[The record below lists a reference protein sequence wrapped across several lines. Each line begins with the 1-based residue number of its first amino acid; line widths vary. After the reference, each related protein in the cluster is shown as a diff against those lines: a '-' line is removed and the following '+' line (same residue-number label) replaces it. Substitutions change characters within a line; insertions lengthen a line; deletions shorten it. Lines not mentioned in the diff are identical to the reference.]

1 MAGVSGG
8 SDVDAG
14 EAARARA
21 RASYEALV
29 EPCGRGKVDEVDA
42 TLEELAAARA
52 KAVGGCV
59 DAARTEIV
67 LEAVNES
74 DYGTRDYVL
83 TDLCGSRSGGDG
95 PEGWIAVMRRF
106 VEVVGDD
113 AEALV
118 SRADD
123 SGATALHAVCC
134 PLTTRDDALMPAS
147 IAGAACLL
155 AHGADPAVRT
165 DEDETPRDYHIRHA
179 GEHAYR
185 RSPALMAL
193 LELAEGVGGR
203 AAVFATLVD
212 TPHVLTDAPGWD
224 VVRTM
229 PRLQELQDAA
239 NLRIIIAL
247 WADARLRVANGEAAR
262 EGNLK
267 LRVLGLLHRNAFGEL
282 LRLIAMFDVHAQKK
296 KKEEVEGEC
305 GAEYEGG
312 GAGAG
317 AGVAR

>member
-1 MAGVSGG
+1 MLLG
-8 SDVDAG
+8 DVD
-14 EAARARA
+14 
-21 RASYEALV
+21 
-29 EPCGRGKVDEVDA
+29 PP
-42 TLEELAAARA
+42 LA
-52 KAVGGCV
+52 
-59 DAARTEIV
+59 
-67 LEAVNES
+67 
-74 DYGTRDYVL
+74 
-83 TDLCGSRSGGDG
+83 
-95 PEGWIAVMRRF
+95 
-106 VEVVGDD
+106 
-113 AEALV
+113 
-118 SRADD
+118 
-123 SGATALHAVCC
+123 
-134 PLTTRDDALMPAS
+134 
-147 IAGAACLL
+147 
-155 AHGADPAVRT
+155 
-165 DEDETPRDYHIRHA
+165 
-179 GEHAYR
+179 
-185 RSPALMAL
+185 AL
-193 LELAEGVGGR
+193 LELAERVGGR
-203 AAVFATLVD
+203 DAVIRTLID

-247 WADARLRVANGEAAR
+247 WADARLRVANGEAPR